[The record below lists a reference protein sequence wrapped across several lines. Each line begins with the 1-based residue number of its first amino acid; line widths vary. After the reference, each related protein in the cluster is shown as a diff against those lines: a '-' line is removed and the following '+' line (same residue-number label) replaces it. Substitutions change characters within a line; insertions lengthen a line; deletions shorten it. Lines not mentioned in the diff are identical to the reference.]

1 MIILLTSSYF
11 DKKVKTYV
19 QPSSSTH
26 DLCHQLSHVTSVVTC
41 DTFWHTIYHSIKLSH
56 VQWPMSQV
64 ATCDRGGVTD
74 TWMWHFVCTFLSKYD
89 EVSRIIIKYQMGKT
103 DKNYDIN
110 LDHIVLY
117 LGITVMWEWQSKISI
132 LQPLSLMGGISFFFS
147 SIFQFINHRFPFYGE
162 LRKKF

>member
-1 MIILLTSSYF
+1 MFS
-11 DKKVKTYV
+11 D
-19 QPSSSTH
+19 P
-26 DLCHQLSHVTSVVTC
+26 CHRWLPVTEEV
-41 DTFWHTIYHSIKLSH
+41 
-56 VQWPMSQV
+56 SQV
-64 ATCDRGGVTD
+64 ATCDMGHLTIYDFILWYIVCQNGVTCD
-74 TWMWHFVCTFLSKYD
+74 NWCVTGHGLKKMALVHVFTFLSKYD

-147 SIFQFINHRFPFYGE
+147 YIFQFINHRFPFYGE
-162 LRKKF
+162 LKKKILTDHPQPSH